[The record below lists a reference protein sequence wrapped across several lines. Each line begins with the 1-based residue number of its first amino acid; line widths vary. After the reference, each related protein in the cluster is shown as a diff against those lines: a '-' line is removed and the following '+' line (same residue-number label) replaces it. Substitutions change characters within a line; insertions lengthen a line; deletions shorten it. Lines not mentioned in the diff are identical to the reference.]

1 MTQADIRALL
11 PQLFAAG
18 APSAD
23 LPAPLYREGGTPYV
37 LREPARMVLLQLL
50 QLDTHPG
57 ARATTGRKDPVWE
70 RLKAVLRELG
80 ATNTEQRVALLSRQR
95 PYQALAIPPVL
106 LEEPI
111 TEVPS

>member
-1 MTQADIRALL
+1 M
-11 PQLFAAG
+11 
-18 APSAD
+18 D

-70 RLKAVLRELG
+70 RLKDVLRELG
-80 ATNTEQRVALLSRQR
+80 VTNTEQRVTLPSRQR
-95 PYQALAIPPVL
+95 PFSALAIPPAV

-111 TEVPS
+111 AQNEQCLSVTEVRP